1 MIKRIINHQFPLKT
15 NPSTCQDPTTNTTT
29 NRRVKLWTM
38 VLMPCFTHNCRVL
51 PAYRSTLCFSRYKP
65 WSSWWLRLKSEIVFP
80 CFSNA
85 LSQSFG
91 PGGLRP
97 RSHTLADCPGW
108 NWIKHPLPIG
118 FMNGIWLN
126 LMVMKENS
134 IHGSYETL
142 VGGTKLGV
150 LWNWGSCNEKTCETW
165 SWCAFVPCTVRIAC
179 TPCPTKLNHPWQQ
192 NYNSSNPPNSNKKCT
207 FQE

>member
-1 MIKRIINHQFPLKT
+1 
-15 NPSTCQDPTTNTTT
+15 
-29 NRRVKLWTM
+29 
-38 VLMPCFTHNCRVL
+38 MPCFTHNCRVL

-108 NWIKHPLPIG
+108 NGIKTSFTHRIHEWYMVECDGNERKFDTWILRDTSRWYKIG
-118 FMNGIWLN
+118 GA
-126 LMVMKENS
+126 MKMCICALYSKDCLHTVPNKVES
-134 IHGSYETL
+134 SMT
-142 VGGTKLGV
+142 TKLQFIRPSKFEQKTHFPRVIPQRTQQHLG
-150 LWNWGSCNEKTCETW
+150 CNCELESLDLET
-165 SWCAFVPCTVRIAC
+165 A
-179 TPCPTKLNHPWQQ
+179 
-192 NYNSSNPPNSNKKCT
+192 NPIV
-207 FQE
+207 